1 MKEHAEMDGKF
12 LASYPDFLAVL
23 LVIIFTIILIFGVK
37 LSSKINIAIA
47 LINISVITFIIS
59 KLNMHGEIL
68 KPLD

>member
-59 KLNMHGEIL
+59 KLNMHDEIL